1 MVSDEIL
8 GKRDRR
14 TTGRDD
20 QIKRSSVRLDRLRRV
35 TTGGN
40 EGGGSHLLGI
50 LLLVVRVTDDGYI
63 CSQSRGEDDCE
74 MSETSKTNNTDVLGS
89 LSGTVLN

>member
-1 MVSDEIL
+1 MES
-8 GKRDRR
+8 DRR

-20 QIKRSSVRLDRLRRV
+20 QIKGSSVRLDSLRRV
-35 TTGGN
+35 TTGGD

-50 LLLVVRVTDDGYI
+50 LLLMVRVTDHGNV
-63 CSQSRGEDDCE
+63 CAQSLGEDDSE
-74 MSETSKTNNTDVLGS
+74 MSETSETNNTDILGG